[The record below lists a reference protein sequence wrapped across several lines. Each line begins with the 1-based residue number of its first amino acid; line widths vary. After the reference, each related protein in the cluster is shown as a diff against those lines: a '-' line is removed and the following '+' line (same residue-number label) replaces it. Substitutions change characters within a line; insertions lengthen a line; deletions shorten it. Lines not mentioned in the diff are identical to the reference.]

1 MDASLEGP
9 VGRQFVR
16 YVTPNVLGMIAMSA
30 YILADTF
37 FIANGVGP
45 DGLAALNFA
54 IVVWTV
60 MQATGL
66 MLGIGGATKFQVFKS
81 QGDADAASR
90 TFSNAVMLALFA
102 AAVYLVAVNL
112 FAAPVSYAL
121 GADSDTVGLTE
132 TYLRVLFGF
141 APFFLMNNVL
151 LPFVRNDGSPRLA
164 MGGMVLGSMANIALD
179 YLFIMVFGWG
189 MFGAAFATG
198 FAPLMSMAV
207 LLIHFLRKRNTFRPV
222 RLHLR
227 ARLVGHI
234 AALGFS
240 SFVVE
245 LSGGLVLLVLNLVI
259 LAFEGT
265 IGVAAYGVVANFAF
279 VASALFVG
287 IAQGI
292 QPLASNAYARGSDRD
307 VRAVLRLALLTAL
320 VIAATTYAAVA
331 LAAEPLAL
339 AFNRDNDPQLTALA
353 VDGMRVYFLG
363 YFFAGANIVAAAF
376 FSAVEQ
382 PVCGLAISIVRGLP
396 AILAFAAVLAALFG
410 MAGVWAT
417 FPAAEAAT
425 FALTAVLLVRFVRGP
440 RRRDREVVA

>member
-198 FAPLMSMAV
+198 IAPMLSMAV
-207 LLIHFLRKRNTFRPV
+207 LSVHFLKRRNTFKFVKTLPDV
-222 RLHLR
+222 RLMGSF
-227 ARLVGHI
+227 AV
-234 AALGFS
+234 LGAS
-240 SFVVE
+240 SFIVE
-245 LSGGLVLLVLNLVI
+245 ISGGVVLLIFNLII
-259 LAFEGT
+259 LSFEGN
-265 IGVAAYGVVANFAF
+265 IGVAAYGIVANIAF
-279 VASALFVG
+279 VATALFVG
-287 IAQGI
+287 TAQGI
-292 QPLASNAYARGSDRD
+292 QPLASHHYAQGDERNLKR
-307 VRAVLRLALLTAL
+307 VLRYALLTAL
-320 VIAATTYAAVA
+320 VISLALIAVVWALSEPLAAAFNRDDDPRLTA
-331 LAAEPLAL
+331 LAAE
-339 AFNRDNDPQLTALA
+339 
-353 VDGMRVYFLG
+353 GMRLYFAG
-363 YFFAGANIVAAAF
+363 YLFAGANIVSAAF

-382 PVCGLAISIVRGLP
+382 PGRGLAISIGRGFV
-396 AILAFAAVLAALFG
+396 AIVAFVFAFAALFG
-410 MAGVWAT
+410 MVGVWIT

-425 FALTAVLLVRFVRGP
+425 ACLTAYFLVRFSKAMGCRHAG
-440 RRRDREVVA
+440 

>member
-45 DGLAALNFA
+45 NGLAALNFA

-198 FAPLMSMAV
+198 IAPMLSMAV
-207 LLIHFLRKRNTFRPV
+207 LSVHFLKRRNTFKFVKTLPDV
-222 RLHLR
+222 RLMGSF
-227 ARLVGHI
+227 AV
-234 AALGFS
+234 LGAS
-240 SFVVE
+240 SFIVE
-245 LSGGLVLLVLNLVI
+245 ISGGVVLLIFNLII
-259 LAFEGT
+259 LSFEGN
-265 IGVAAYGVVANFAF
+265 IGVAAYGIVANIAF
-279 VASALFVG
+279 VATALFVG
-287 IAQGI
+287 TAQGI
-292 QPLASNAYARGSDRD
+292 QPLASHHYAQGDERNLKR
-307 VRAVLRLALLTAL
+307 VLRYALLTAL
-320 VIAATTYAAVA
+320 VISLVLIAVVWALSEPLAAAFNRDDDPHLTA
-331 LAAEPLAL
+331 LAAE
-339 AFNRDNDPQLTALA
+339 
-353 VDGMRVYFLG
+353 GMRLYFAG
-363 YFFAGANIVAAAF
+363 YLFAGANIVSAAF

-382 PVCGLAISIVRGLP
+382 PGRGLAISIGRGFV
-396 AILAFAAVLAALFG
+396 AIVAFVFAFAALFG
-410 MAGVWAT
+410 MVGVWIT

-425 FALTAVLLVRFVRGP
+425 ACLTAYFLVRFSKAMGCRHAG
-440 RRRDREVVA
+440 

>member
-45 DGLAALNFA
+45 NGLAALNFA
-54 IVVWTV
+54 IVVWTA

-198 FAPLMSMAV
+198 IAPMLSMAMLSVHFLKRRNTFKFVKTLPDVRLMGSFAVLGASSFIVEISGGVV
-207 LLIHFLRKRNTFRPV
+207 LLIFNL
-222 RLHLR
+222 
-227 ARLVGHI
+227 I
-234 AALGFS
+234 I
-240 SFVVE
+240 
-245 LSGGLVLLVLNLVI
+245 LS
-259 LAFEGT
+259 FEGN
-265 IGVAAYGVVANFAF
+265 IGVAAYGIVANIAF
-279 VASALFVG
+279 VATALFVG
-287 IAQGI
+287 TAQGI
-292 QPLASNAYARGSDRD
+292 QPLASHHYAQGDERNLKR
-307 VRAVLRLALLTAL
+307 VLRYALLTAL
-320 VIAATTYAAVA
+320 VISLALIAVVWALSEPLAAAFNRDDDPRLTA
-331 LAAEPLAL
+331 LAAE
-339 AFNRDNDPQLTALA
+339 
-353 VDGMRVYFLG
+353 GMRLYFAG
-363 YFFAGANIVAAAF
+363 YLFAGANIVSAAF

-382 PVCGLAISIVRGLP
+382 PGRGLAISIGRGFV
-396 AILAFAAVLAALFG
+396 AIVAFVFAFAALFG
-410 MAGVWAT
+410 MVGVWIT

-425 FALTAVLLVRFVRGP
+425 ACLTAYFLVRFSKAMGCRHAG
-440 RRRDREVVA
+440 

>member
-45 DGLAALNFA
+45 NGLAALNFA

-90 TFSNAVMLALFA
+90 TFSNAVMLSLFA

-164 MGGMVLGSMANIALD
+164 MGGLVLGSMANIALD

-198 FAPLMSMAV
+198 IAPILSMAV
-207 LLIHFLRKRNTFRPV
+207 LSVHFLKRRNTFEFVKTLPDV
-222 RLHLR
+222 RLMGSF
-227 ARLVGHI
+227 AV
-234 AALGFS
+234 LGAS
-240 SFVVE
+240 SFIVE
-245 LSGGLVLLVLNLVI
+245 ISGGVVLLIFNLII
-259 LAFEGT
+259 LSFEGN
-265 IGVAAYGVVANFAF
+265 IGVAAYGIVANIAF
-279 VASALFVG
+279 VATALFVG
-287 IAQGI
+287 TAQGI
-292 QPLASNAYARGSDRD
+292 QPLASHHYAQGDERNLKR
-307 VRAVLRLALLTAL
+307 VLRYALLTAL
-320 VIAATTYAAVA
+320 VISLVLIAVVWALSEPLAAAFNRDDDPHLTA
-331 LAAEPLAL
+331 LAAE
-339 AFNRDNDPQLTALA
+339 
-353 VDGMRVYFLG
+353 GMRLYFAG
-363 YFFAGANIVAAAF
+363 YLFAGANIVSAAF

-382 PVCGLAISIVRGLP
+382 PGRGLAISIGRGFV
-396 AILAFAAVLAALFG
+396 AIVAFVFAFAALFG
-410 MAGVWAT
+410 MVGVWIT

-425 FALTAVLLVRFVRGP
+425 ACLTAYFLVRFSKAMGCRHAG
-440 RRRDREVVA
+440 

>member
-1 MDASLEGP
+1 MARGAGMAGSSSMARP
-9 VGRQFVR
+9 FAR
-16 YVTPNVLGMIAMSA
+16 YVSFNVLGMVGVSV

-37 FIANGVGP
+37 FIANGVGS
-45 DGLAALNFA
+45 DGLAALNFS
-54 IVVWTV
+54 IVLYTV
-60 MQATGL
+60 LQATGL
-66 MLGIGGATKFQVFKS
+66 MLGIGAATEFQVCS
-81 QGDADAASR
+81 ARGDR
-90 TFSNAVMLALFA
+90 TGANRVFTTALVMAGVA
-102 AAVYLVAVNL
+102 AAVLLAVVEA
-112 FAAPVSYAL
+112 FATPLASLL
-121 GADSDTVGLTE
+121 GADEATLPLTV
-132 TYLRVLFGF
+132 TYLRTIFAF
-141 APFFLMNNVL
+141 APLFLLNNVL
-151 LPFVRNDGSPRLA
+151 LPFVRNDGSPQLA
-164 MGGMVLGSMANIALD
+164 MVAMLVGSFGNIALD
-179 YLFIMVFGWG
+179 ALFIFGLGWG

-207 LLIHFLRKRNTFRPV
+207 LLIHFLRKCNTFRPV

-307 VRAVLRLALLTAL
+307 VRAVLRLALLTA
-320 VIAATTYAAVA
+320 V
-331 LAAEPLAL
+331 
-339 AFNRDNDPQLTALA
+339 A

-396 AILAFAAVLAALFG
+396 AMLAFAAVLAALFG

-425 FALTAVLLVRFVRGP
+425 FALTAVLLVRFVRGS
-440 RRRDREVVA
+440 REREREQAVVA

>member
-198 FAPLMSMAV
+198 IAPMLSMAV
-207 LLIHFLRKRNTFRPV
+207 LSVHFLKRRNTFKFVKTLPDV
-222 RLHLR
+222 RLMGSF
-227 ARLVGHI
+227 AV
-234 AALGFS
+234 LGAS
-240 SFVVE
+240 SFIVE
-245 LSGGLVLLVLNLVI
+245 ISGGVVLLIFNLII
-259 LAFEGT
+259 LSFEGN
-265 IGVAAYGVVANFAF
+265 IGVAAYGIVANIAF
-279 VASALFVG
+279 VATALFVG
-287 IAQGI
+287 TAQGI
-292 QPLASNAYARGSDRD
+292 QPLASHHYAQGDERNLKR
-307 VRAVLRLALLTAL
+307 VLRYALLTAL
-320 VIAATTYAAVA
+320 VVSLALIAVVWALSEPLAAAFNRDDDPHLTA
-331 LAAEPLAL
+331 LAAE
-339 AFNRDNDPQLTALA
+339 
-353 VDGMRVYFLG
+353 GMRLYFAG
-363 YFFAGANIVAAAF
+363 YLFAGANIVSAAF

-382 PVCGLAISIVRGLP
+382 PGRGLAISIGRGFV
-396 AILAFAAVLAALFG
+396 AIVAFVFAFAALFG
-410 MAGVWAT
+410 MVGVWIT

-425 FALTAVLLVRFVRGP
+425 ACLTAYFLVRFSKAMGCRHAG
-440 RRRDREVVA
+440 

>member
-37 FIANGVGP
+37 FIANGVGS

-112 FAAPVSYAL
+112 FATPVSYAL

-198 FAPLMSMAV
+198 IAPMLSMAV
-207 LLIHFLRKRNTFRPV
+207 LSVHFLKRRNTFKFVKTLPDV
-222 RLHLR
+222 RLMGSL
-227 ARLVGHI
+227 AV
-234 AALGFS
+234 LGAS
-240 SFVVE
+240 SFIVE
-245 LSGGLVLLVLNLVI
+245 ISGGVVLLIFNLII
-259 LAFEGT
+259 LSFEGN
-265 IGVAAYGVVANFAF
+265 IGVAAYGIVANIAF
-279 VASALFVG
+279 VATALFVG
-287 IAQGI
+287 TAQGI
-292 QPLASNAYARGSDRD
+292 QPLASHHYAQGDERNLKR
-307 VRAVLRLALLTAL
+307 VLRYALLTAL
-320 VIAATTYAAVA
+320 VISLVLIAVVWALSEPLAAAFNRDDDPHLTA
-331 LAAEPLAL
+331 LAAE
-339 AFNRDNDPQLTALA
+339 
-353 VDGMRVYFLG
+353 GMRLYFAG
-363 YFFAGANIVAAAF
+363 YLFAGANIVSAAF

-382 PVCGLAISIVRGLP
+382 PGRGLAISIGRGFV
-396 AILAFAAVLAALFG
+396 AIVAFVFAFAALFG
-410 MAGVWAT
+410 MVGVWIT

-425 FALTAVLLVRFVRGP
+425 ACLTAYFLVRFSKAMGCRHAG
-440 RRRDREVVA
+440 

>member
-45 DGLAALNFA
+45 NGLAALNFA

-198 FAPLMSMAV
+198 IAPMLSMAV
-207 LLIHFLRKRNTFRPV
+207 LSVHFLKRRNTFKFVKTLPDV
-222 RLHLR
+222 RLMGSF
-227 ARLVGHI
+227 AV
-234 AALGFS
+234 LGAS
-240 SFVVE
+240 SFIVE
-245 LSGGLVLLVLNLVI
+245 ISGGVVLLIFNLII
-259 LAFEGT
+259 LSFEGN
-265 IGVAAYGVVANFAF
+265 IGVAAYGIVANIAF
-279 VASALFVG
+279 VATALFVG

-292 QPLASNAYARGSDRD
+292 QPLASHHYAQGDERNLKR
-307 VRAVLRLALLTAL
+307 VLRYALLTAL
-320 VIAATTYAAVA
+320 VISLALIAVVWALSEPLAAAFNRDDDPRLTA
-331 LAAEPLAL
+331 LAAE
-339 AFNRDNDPQLTALA
+339 
-353 VDGMRVYFLG
+353 GMRLYFAG
-363 YFFAGANIVAAAF
+363 YLFAGANIVSAAF

-382 PVCGLAISIVRGLP
+382 PGRGLAISIGRGFV
-396 AILAFAAVLAALFG
+396 AIVAFVFAFAALFG
-410 MAGVWAT
+410 MVGVWIT

-425 FALTAVLLVRFVRGP
+425 ACLTAYFLVRFSKAMGCRHAG
-440 RRRDREVVA
+440 

>member
-198 FAPLMSMAV
+198 IAPMLSMAV
-207 LLIHFLRKRNTFRPV
+207 LSVHFLKRRNTFKFVKTLPDV
-222 RLHLR
+222 RLMGSF
-227 ARLVGHI
+227 AV
-234 AALGFS
+234 LGAS
-240 SFVVE
+240 SFIVE
-245 LSGGLVLLVLNLVI
+245 ISGGVVLLIFNLII
-259 LAFEGT
+259 LSFEGN
-265 IGVAAYGVVANFAF
+265 IGVAAYGIVANIAF
-279 VASALFVG
+279 VATALFVG
-287 IAQGI
+287 TAQGI
-292 QPLASNAYARGSDRD
+292 QPLASHHYAQGDERNLKR
-307 VRAVLRLALLTAL
+307 VLRYALLTAL
-320 VIAATTYAAVA
+320 VISLALIAVVWALSEPLAAAFNRDDDPHLTA
-331 LAAEPLAL
+331 LAAE
-339 AFNRDNDPQLTALA
+339 
-353 VDGMRVYFLG
+353 GMRLYFAG
-363 YFFAGANIVAAAF
+363 YLFAGANIVSAAF

-382 PVCGLAISIVRGLP
+382 PGRGLAISIGRGFV
-396 AILAFAAVLAALFG
+396 AIVAFVFAFAALFG
-410 MAGVWAT
+410 MVGVWIT

-425 FALTAVLLVRFVRGP
+425 ACLTAYFLVRFSKAMGCRHAG
-440 RRRDREVVA
+440 

>member
-37 FIANGVGP
+37 FIANGVGS

-112 FAAPVSYAL
+112 FATPVSYAL

-198 FAPLMSMAV
+198 IAPILSMAV
-207 LLIHFLRKRNTFRPV
+207 LSVHFLKRRNTFEFVKTLPDV
-222 RLHLR
+222 RLMGGF
-227 ARLVGHI
+227 AV
-234 AALGFS
+234 LGAS
-240 SFVVE
+240 SFIVE
-245 LSGGLVLLVLNLVI
+245 ISGGVVLLIFNLII
-259 LAFEGT
+259 LSFEGN
-265 IGVAAYGVVANFAF
+265 IGVAAYGIVANIAF
-279 VASALFVG
+279 VATALFVG
-287 IAQGI
+287 TAQGI
-292 QPLASNAYARGSDRD
+292 QPLASHHYAQGDARNLKR
-307 VRAVLRLALLTAL
+307 VLRYALLTAL
-320 VIAATTYAAVA
+320 VISLVLIAVVWALSEPLAAAFNRDDDPRLTA
-331 LAAEPLAL
+331 LAAE
-339 AFNRDNDPQLTALA
+339 
-353 VDGMRVYFLG
+353 GMRLYFAG
-363 YFFAGANIVAAAF
+363 YLFAGANIVSAAF

-382 PVCGLAISIVRGLP
+382 PGRGLAISIGRGFV
-396 AILAFAAVLAALFG
+396 AIVAFVFAFAALFG
-410 MAGVWAT
+410 MVGVWIT

-425 FALTAVLLVRFVRGP
+425 ACLTAYFLVRFSKAMGCRHAG
-440 RRRDREVVA
+440 

>member
-54 IVVWTV
+54 IVVWTA

-198 FAPLMSMAV
+198 IAPMLSMAV
-207 LLIHFLRKRNTFRPV
+207 LSVHFLKRRNTFKFVKTLPDV
-222 RLHLR
+222 RLMGSF
-227 ARLVGHI
+227 AV
-234 AALGFS
+234 LGAS
-240 SFVVE
+240 SFIVE
-245 LSGGLVLLVLNLVI
+245 ISGGVVLLIFNLII
-259 LAFEGT
+259 LSFEGN
-265 IGVAAYGVVANFAF
+265 IGVAAYGIVANIAF
-279 VASALFVG
+279 VATALFVG
-287 IAQGI
+287 TAQGI
-292 QPLASNAYARGSDRD
+292 QPLASHHYAQGDERNLKR
-307 VRAVLRLALLTAL
+307 VLRYALLTAL
-320 VIAATTYAAVA
+320 VISLALIAVVWALSEPLAAAFNRDDDPRLTA
-331 LAAEPLAL
+331 LAAE
-339 AFNRDNDPQLTALA
+339 
-353 VDGMRVYFLG
+353 GMRLY
-363 YFFAGANIVAAAF
+363 FAGYLFAGTNIVSAAF

-382 PVCGLAISIVRGLP
+382 PGRGLAISIGRGFV
-396 AILAFAAVLAALFG
+396 AIVAFVFAFAALFG
-410 MAGVWAT
+410 MVGVWIT

-425 FALTAVLLVRFVRGP
+425 ACLTAYFLVRFSKAMGCRHAG
-440 RRRDREVVA
+440 

>member
-37 FIANGVGP
+37 FIANGVGS

-112 FAAPVSYAL
+112 FATPVSYAL

-198 FAPLMSMAV
+198 IAPMLSMAV
-207 LLIHFLRKRNTFRPV
+207 LSVHFLKRRNTFKFVKTLPDV
-222 RLHLR
+222 RLMGSF
-227 ARLVGHI
+227 AV
-234 AALGFS
+234 LGAS
-240 SFVVE
+240 SFIVE
-245 LSGGLVLLVLNLVI
+245 ISGGVVLLIFNLII
-259 LAFEGT
+259 LSFEGN
-265 IGVAAYGVVANFAF
+265 IGVAAYGIVANIAF
-279 VASALFVG
+279 VATALFVG
-287 IAQGI
+287 TAQGI
-292 QPLASNAYARGSDRD
+292 QPLASHHYAQGDERNLKR
-307 VRAVLRLALLTAL
+307 VLRYALLTAL
-320 VIAATTYAAVA
+320 VISLALIAVVWALSEPLAAAFNRDDDPRLTA
-331 LAAEPLAL
+331 LAAE
-339 AFNRDNDPQLTALA
+339 
-353 VDGMRVYFLG
+353 GMRLYFAG
-363 YFFAGANIVAAAF
+363 YLFAGANIVSAAF
-376 FSAVEQ
+376 FSAVEK
-382 PVCGLAISIVRGLP
+382 PGRGLAISIGRGFV
-396 AILAFAAVLAALFG
+396 AIVAFVFAFAALFG
-410 MAGVWAT
+410 MVGVWIT

-425 FALTAVLLVRFVRGP
+425 ACLTAYFLVRFSKAMGCRHAG
-440 RRRDREVVA
+440 

>member
-45 DGLAALNFA
+45 NGLAALNFA

-198 FAPLMSMAV
+198 IAPMLSMAV
-207 LLIHFLRKRNTFRPV
+207 LSVHFLKRRNTFKFVKTLPDV
-222 RLHLR
+222 RLMGSF
-227 ARLVGHI
+227 AV
-234 AALGFS
+234 LGAS
-240 SFVVE
+240 SFIVE
-245 LSGGLVLLVLNLVI
+245 ISGGVVLLIFNLII
-259 LAFEGT
+259 LSFEGN
-265 IGVAAYGVVANFAF
+265 IGVAAYGIVANIAF
-279 VASALFVG
+279 VATALFVG
-287 IAQGI
+287 TAQGI
-292 QPLASNAYARGSDRD
+292 QPLASHHYAQGDERNLKR
-307 VRAVLRLALLTAL
+307 VLRYALLTAL
-320 VIAATTYAAVA
+320 VISLALIAVVWALSEPLAAAFNRDDDPRLTA
-331 LAAEPLAL
+331 LAAE
-339 AFNRDNDPQLTALA
+339 
-353 VDGMRVYFLG
+353 GMRLYFAG
-363 YFFAGANIVAAAF
+363 YLFAGANIVSAAF

-382 PVCGLAISIVRGLP
+382 PGRGLAISIGRGFV
-396 AILAFAAVLAALFG
+396 AIVAFVFAFAALFG
-410 MAGVWAT
+410 MVGVWIT

-425 FALTAVLLVRFVRGP
+425 ACLTAYFLVRFSKAMGCRHAG
-440 RRRDREVVA
+440 